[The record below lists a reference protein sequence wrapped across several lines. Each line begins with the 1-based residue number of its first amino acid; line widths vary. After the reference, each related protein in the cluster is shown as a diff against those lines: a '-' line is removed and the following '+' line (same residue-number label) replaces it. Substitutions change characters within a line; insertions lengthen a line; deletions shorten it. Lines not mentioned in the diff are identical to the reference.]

1 MTVMCFIIRKNTE
14 SLTVNR
20 GALNQN
26 VLAHGVGLD
35 DFFHLS

>member
-26 VLAHGVGLD
+26 LLAHGAGLD
-35 DFFHLS
+35 EFFHLS